1 MFRHH
6 VYIYK
11 KYNLF
16 QLLIDQCYS
25 SCKFLVNKHVV
36 YVTVLILIISNAI
49 YHGEFWPFNKVSGQT
64 KLVTHIPYMGVDMK
78 GLYTSTIHNK
88 MSQFHFPENYYNDS
102 FKLITSVGM
111 NHIRY
116 VLYWEAFE
124 NDPISFIDELESVAS
139 LADKSGLHV
148 IYDNHQYHTSSWL
161 DPLKGTGFPPSLF
174 NNKVSYPYG
183 SGGGPTNPSAYKWWT
198 NWWSH
203 NITNAQGI
211 DGWTLQI
218 EFLKRVI
225 KTVESHP
232 STLGYEILNEPQI
245 HSSDQWPK
253 IGKYNNFVTNEL
265 RKETNKTLVVD
276 MTIPVQFQNPKL
288 NMTSENIAK
297 MLPENKENM
306 VFKIS
311 MYGIPTPG
319 SYQAAK
325 LNLLAKSAK
334 TNGIPLYIGE
344 WNDVSREERS
354 IAGTQEVKEINASVS
369 DLNQTDALI
378 MLSRFKDIGVW
389 GWAFWNWNFIPDTT
403 ADFNLIVVTPD
414 GTIVPTKYF
423 EILKN
428 AVADS

>member
-1 MFRHH
+1 
-6 VYIYK
+6 
-11 KYNLF
+11 
-16 QLLIDQCYS
+16 
-25 SCKFLVNKHVV
+25 VNKHVV

-78 GLYTSTIHNK
+78 GVYTSTIHNK

-183 SGGGPTNPSAYKWWT
+183 SGGGPANPSAYKWWT

-245 HSSDQWPK
+245 HSSDQWSK
-253 IGKYNNFVTNEL
+253 IGRYNNFVTNEL
-265 RKETNKTLVVD
+265 RKDTNKTLVVD

-306 VFKIS
+306 VLKIS

-319 SYQAAK
+319 GYQAAK
-325 LNLLAKSAK
+325 LNLLAKTAK

-354 IAGTQEVKEINASVS
+354 IAEPQEVKEINASAS

-428 AVADS
+428 AVAGN

>member
-11 KYNLF
+11 KHNLF
-16 QLLIDQCYS
+16 QLLIDQFYS
-25 SCKFLVNKHVV
+25 SCKFLVNKHAV

-88 MSQFHFPENYYNDS
+88 ISQFHFPENYYNDS

-111 NHIRY
+111 NHIRF

-183 SGGGPTNPSAYKWWT
+183 SGGGPANPSAFKWWT

-245 HSSDQWPK
+245 QSSDQWSK
-253 IGKYNNFVTNEL
+253 IGRYNNLVTNEL

-319 SYQAAK
+319 GYQAAK
-325 LNLLAKSAK
+325 LNLLAKTAK

-354 IAGTQEVKEINASVS
+354 IAEPQEVKEINASIS

-428 AVADS
+428 AVVDS

>member
-11 KYNLF
+11 KHNLL
-16 QLLIDQCYS
+16 QLLIDQSYS
-25 SCKFLVNKHVV
+25 SRKFLVNKHAV

-49 YHGEFWPFNKVSGQT
+49 YHGEFWPVNRVSGQT

-111 NHIRY
+111 SHIRY

-174 NNKVSYPYG
+174 NNKVSYPHG
-183 SGGGPTNPSAYKWWT
+183 SGGGPANPSAYKWWT

-245 HSSDQWPK
+245 HSSDQWSK
-253 IGKYNNFVTNEL
+253 IGRYNNFVTNEL

-325 LNLLAKSAK
+325 LNLLAKTAK

-354 IAGTQEVKEINASVS
+354 IAEPQEVKEINESVS

-389 GWAFWNWNFIPDTT
+389 GWAFWNWNFIPDAT

>member
-1 MFRHH
+1 M
-6 VYIYK
+6 
-11 KYNLF
+11 
-16 QLLIDQCYS
+16 
-25 SCKFLVNKHVV
+25 
-36 YVTVLILIISNAI
+36 
-49 YHGEFWPFNKVSGQT
+49 SGQT

-183 SGGGPTNPSAYKWWT
+183 SGGGPANPSAFKWWT

-245 HSSDQWPK
+245 QSSDQWSK
-253 IGKYNNFVTNEL
+253 IGRYNNLVTNEL

-319 SYQAAK
+319 GYQAAK
-325 LNLLAKSAK
+325 LNLLAKTAK

-354 IAGTQEVKEINASVS
+354 IAEPQEVKEINASIS

-428 AVADS
+428 AVVDS